1 MNGFTVLGIE
11 PTTEKKTIKRAYA
24 AKSREFHPEEHPEEF
39 QRIHDAYEEALA
51 WAERNAERG
60 EEPQM
65 PEEPRRME
73 MGAAEQE
80 KAAESET
87 WNYAE
92 PERNPEEAYMENP
105 QKEDVQS
112 EESSAQYEELPVHSD
127 EDSEESFREE
137 EAGEPPVQLEEDSQT
152 WDGDWTRQF
161 QNMADASER
170 QGADDREVRKIME
183 QCISLYLNEKERNK
197 LYHWKDIL
205 EEPAYREYFRTKTFV
220 ESWYHFLDTH
230 RMFDAAIWQYFQWI
244 DGKLFSALEADVMP
258 FAYPTQEEIE
268 RMPRQETP
276 EQTQERRTPE
286 PGPALPKVK
295 KEKSKAVKVLLYLA
309 ALAGTGIGG
318 MILGIIA
325 GTILGSGGRKMK
337 KKKSGKRIFA
347 IVLLVVIGIGG
358 FYFGYDIGRMDH
370 DEERIRAELKKTTA
384 DSEISIRPVA
394 KGGTGK
400 TEIEI
405 LTECLEDAK
414 DSLENLE
421 KYNEQLQALDGKTPD
436 TETVVLIQDLDD
448 KNEKAY
454 EVLKDLAEDPA
465 GYIAEKAAAR
475 GEGDEVWADD
485 WAADIQVV
493 KWLKENDGKRLYK
506 ENQAYILKILAFQK
520 K

>member
-1 MNGFTVLGIE
+1 MEEESGEDRMEN
-11 PTTEKKTIKRAYA
+11 
-24 AKSREFHPEEHPEEF
+24 SREK
-39 QRIHDAYEEALA
+39 D
-51 WAERNAERG
+51 
-60 EEPQM
+60 
-65 PEEPRRME
+65 
-73 MGAAEQE
+73 E
-80 KAAESET
+80 K
-87 WNYAE
+87 
-92 PERNPEEAYMENP
+92 
-105 QKEDVQS
+105 S
-112 EESSAQYEELPVHSD
+112 EESATQSVEPPEQPKD
-127 EDSEESFREE
+127 DSE
-137 EAGEPPVQLEEDSQT
+137 A

-205 EEPAYREYFRTKTFV
+205 EEPAYREYFQTKTFV

-286 PGPALPKVK
+286 PGPVLPKV
-295 KEKSKAVKVLLYLA
+295 
-309 ALAGTGIGG
+309 
-318 MILGIIA
+318 
-325 GTILGSGGRKMK
+325 K

-405 LTECLEDAK
+405 LTECLGDAK

-421 KYNEQLQALDGKTPD
+421 KYNEQLQTLDGKTPD

-454 EVLKDLAEDPA
+454 EVLKDLTENPV
-465 GYIAEKAAAR
+465 GYIAEKAAAC

-506 ENQAYILKILAFQK
+506 ENQAYILKILAFQEK
-520 K
+520 

>member
-1 MNGFTVLGIE
+1 MNCFTVLGIE

-51 WAERNAERG
+51 CAERNAGRE

-73 MGAAEQE
+73 E
-80 KAAESET
+80 ESGED
-87 WNYAE
+87 
-92 PERNPEEAYMENP
+92 RMENSRE
-105 QKEDVQS
+105 KDEKS
-112 EESSAQYEELPVHSD
+112 EESATQSVEPPEQPKD
-127 EDSEESFREE
+127 DSE
-137 EAGEPPVQLEEDSQT
+137 A

-286 PGPALPKVK
+286 PGPVLPKVK

-325 GTILGSGGRKMK
+325 GTILG
-337 KKKSGKRIFA
+337 
-347 IVLLVVIGIGG
+347 
-358 FYFGYDIGRMDH
+358 
-370 DEERIRAELKKTTA
+370 
-384 DSEISIRPVA
+384 
-394 KGGTGK
+394 
-400 TEIEI
+400 
-405 LTECLEDAK
+405 
-414 DSLENLE
+414 
-421 KYNEQLQALDGKTPD
+421 
-436 TETVVLIQDLDD
+436 
-448 KNEKAY
+448 
-454 EVLKDLAEDPA
+454 
-465 GYIAEKAAAR
+465 
-475 GEGDEVWADD
+475 
-485 WAADIQVV
+485 
-493 KWLKENDGKRLYK
+493 
-506 ENQAYILKILAFQK
+506 
-520 K
+520 

>member
-1 MNGFTVLGIE
+1 MNCFTVLGIE

-39 QRIHDAYEEALA
+39 RRIHDAYEEALA
-51 WAERNAERG
+51 WAERNAGRG

-73 MGAAEQE
+73 E
-80 KAAESET
+80 ESGED
-87 WNYAE
+87 
-92 PERNPEEAYMENP
+92 RMENSRE
-105 QKEDVQS
+105 KDEKS
-112 EESSAQYEELPVHSD
+112 EESATQSV
-127 EDSEESFREE
+127 
-137 EAGEPPVQLEEDSQT
+137 EPPEQ
-152 WDGDWTRQF
+152 
-161 QNMADASER
+161 

-244 DGKLFSALEADVMP
+244 DGKLFSALEAGVMP

-325 GTILGSGGRKMK
+325 GTILG
-337 KKKSGKRIFA
+337 
-347 IVLLVVIGIGG
+347 
-358 FYFGYDIGRMDH
+358 
-370 DEERIRAELKKTTA
+370 
-384 DSEISIRPVA
+384 
-394 KGGTGK
+394 
-400 TEIEI
+400 
-405 LTECLEDAK
+405 
-414 DSLENLE
+414 
-421 KYNEQLQALDGKTPD
+421 
-436 TETVVLIQDLDD
+436 
-448 KNEKAY
+448 
-454 EVLKDLAEDPA
+454 
-465 GYIAEKAAAR
+465 
-475 GEGDEVWADD
+475 
-485 WAADIQVV
+485 
-493 KWLKENDGKRLYK
+493 
-506 ENQAYILKILAFQK
+506 
-520 K
+520 

>member
-1 MNGFTVLGIE
+1 
-11 PTTEKKTIKRAYA
+11 
-24 AKSREFHPEEHPEEF
+24 
-39 QRIHDAYEEALA
+39 
-51 WAERNAERG
+51 
-60 EEPQM
+60 
-65 PEEPRRME
+65 
-73 MGAAEQE
+73 
-80 KAAESET
+80 
-87 WNYAE
+87 
-92 PERNPEEAYMENP
+92 
-105 QKEDVQS
+105 
-112 EESSAQYEELPVHSD
+112 
-127 EDSEESFREE
+127 
-137 EAGEPPVQLEEDSQT
+137 
-152 WDGDWTRQF
+152 
-161 QNMADASER
+161 
-170 QGADDREVRKIME
+170 
-183 QCISLYLNEKERNK
+183 
-197 LYHWKDIL
+197 
-205 EEPAYREYFRTKTFV
+205 
-220 ESWYHFLDTH
+220 
-230 RMFDAAIWQYFQWI
+230 
-244 DGKLFSALEADVMP
+244 
-258 FAYPTQEEIE
+258 
-268 RMPRQETP
+268 
-276 EQTQERRTPE
+276 
-286 PGPALPKVK
+286 
-295 KEKSKAVKVLLYLA
+295 
-309 ALAGTGIGG
+309 
-318 MILGIIA
+318 
-325 GTILGSGGRKMK
+325 MK

-454 EVLKDLAEDPA
+454 EVLKDLTEDPA

-506 ENQAYILKILAFQK
+506 ENQAYILKILAFQEK
-520 K
+520 AAPDHFKAFVGRHRFPDGFHPSKGMFNSFQDLLSRCPPDFNIGFRDRSNHQAVFTGSGCFRDFLDKGDKIVVGSCRQIVFPIQFLSIGNQFIHQHQTGTAFVKQILQRFRTWGCSISVRLPDVFPIKFRFPCRSNQLEGHFPPNSTHSIPRQSSRITPFGRIQGCAH